1 MNNLKQIGKLIP
13 YYQDYAVW
21 YAISKDD
28 DYKCILDEY
37 AYTEEKIEIIRK
49 YGKCPVKSIEAGRAE
64 ILHIFLKEGSVNNEI

>member
-21 YAISKDD
+21 YAKSKVD

-37 AYTEEKIEIIRK
+37 SDATEKINIIK
-49 YGKCPVKSIEAGRAE
+49 EYGKCPVLHIEAGRGE
-64 ILHIFLKEGSVNNEI
+64 VLHIYLKEGSANI